1 MHPLADKYL
10 RKELLP
16 FLFCPGC
23 GDGVILHCFLEAVD
37 QLGVGEDLAL
47 ISGIGC
53 SSWMPFYIKADCLK
67 ILHGR
72 TIPVA
77 MGLKLTRPTR
87 VTVVFTGDGDCLGI
101 GGNHFIHAARR
112 NLDITV
118 IMINNQIYAMTG
130 GQAAPT
136 SPLHA
141 TTQTTPYGNPEMPL
155 DGVNLAIAAGAT
167 FVSRWSTAHPR
178 QLTRALKNA
187 MKHRGFAYVE
197 VIAQCPVQTGRYVM
211 GSGQP
216 SRVYEWIKE
225 SCLPAGKY
233 DALPQEQK
241 IGKFKVG
248 DFLQEDHPDFC
259 ETIRLMNQRAREQ
272 QSAMDK

>member
-1 MHPLADKYL
+1 MHPLAEKYL

-23 GDGVILHCFLEAVD
+23 GDGVILHCFLKAVD
-37 QLGVGEDLAL
+37 ELGVGEDLAL
-47 ISGIGC
+47 VSGIGC

-72 TIPVA
+72 TIPAA
-77 MGLKLTRPTR
+77 MGLKLTNAKR

-130 GQAAPT
+130 GQVAPT
-136 SPLHA
+136 SPLRA

-155 DGVNLAIAAGAT
+155 DGVKLAMAAGAT
-167 FVSRWSTAHPR
+167 FVSRWSTAHPH
-178 QLTRALKNA
+178 QLTRALKGA
-187 MKHRGFAYVE
+187 MSHKGFAYVE
-197 VIAQCPVQTGRYVM
+197 VISPCPVQTGRYMM
-211 GSGQP
+211 GSGQAT
-216 SRVYEWIKE
+216 RVYELIKE
-225 SCLPAGKY
+225 SCIPASKY
-233 DALPQEQK
+233 DALPQEEK

-248 DFLQEDHPDFC
+248 DFLKEDRPDLC
-259 ETIRLMNQRAREQ
+259 DTIRQLNQKAREQ
-272 QSAMDK
+272 QKSVA

>member
-1 MHPLADKYL
+1 MHPLAEKYL
-10 RKELLP
+10 RKDLLP

-23 GDGVILHCFLEAVD
+23 GNGVIVHCFLEAVD
-37 QLGVGEDLAL
+37 ELGVVKDLAL
-47 ISGIGC
+47 VSGIGC

-77 MGLKLTRPTR
+77 MGLKLTRPKR

-130 GQAAPT
+130 GQVAPS

-141 TTQTTPYGNPEMPL
+141 TTQTTPYGNPEMPF
-155 DGVNLAIAAGAT
+155 DGAKLAIAAGAT

-178 QLTRALKNA
+178 QLTRALKRA
-187 MKHRGFAYVE
+187 MEHRGFAYVE
-197 VIAQCPVQTGRYVM
+197 VISQCPVQTGRYM
-211 GSGQP
+211 IGTGQP
-216 SRVYEWIKE
+216 TRVYEWIKDH
-225 SCLPAGKY
+225 CVPANKY
-233 DALPQEQK
+233 DALPPDEK
-241 IGKFKVG
+241 IIKYKVG
-248 DFLQEDHPDFC
+248 DFLQEDRPEFC
-259 ETIRLMNQRAREQ
+259 EIIQKMNQKAREQ
-272 QSAMDK
+272 LAMDQ